1 MNKLTCLALIA
12 LMLTPLVATCA
23 ANASGENSTI
33 RKSVFDIRDFGASGD
48 AATMN
53 TVAIQ
58 KAIDACTANGGGQ
71 VLVAGGRFVTGTLY
85 LKDHVTLHIE
95 SGAAL
100 LGSTN
105 IADYATDT
113 HKNIYAN
120 EPHMDRCL
128 IFARGAVNI
137 GLTGSGMIDGQGAK
151 NNFPNLGDPGKN
163 RPMLIRFLE
172 CSRIRLRDLTLCNP
186 ASWTSAWLYCGDIVV
201 DGITIKSRANSNG
214 DGLDFDG
221 CENVR
226 VSNCLFDT
234 SDDSI
239 CLQASRADRPC
250 HNVVINNCVMKSQ
263 WAAIRIGLSSLGNLQ
278 DVTVSNCIF
287 HDIQDAGLKIQICEG
302 GAMKNM
308 QFSNITMRNVPRPV
322 FMTFNQ
328 WRMGVDT
335 PNELPPM
342 KAMSD
347 FQFSHFRVDNA
358 ELVNTPT
365 GIVLSGI
372 PGHAIENVSFDDISF
387 TSPGGGTAEQAAI
400 HNLPEFVDRRPEFG
414 VLGKAI
420 PFVGFY
426 ARHVRGLTLSNLRFD
441 AIKPEARAAI
451 VCENVE
457 QCEIAGAKLGAMFSG
472 ASVIRMQRVKDVS
485 VRDCVS
491 LGAAGAFVYIGESQA
506 KDVTVAP
513 SNRHRATK
521 ESEIIP

>member
-1 MNKLTCLALIA
+1 MNRNKVLTLTAL
-12 LMLTPLVATCA
+12 LLTPLAALQA
-23 ANASGENSTI
+23 ANTSGESNSI
-33 RKSVFDIRDFGASGD
+33 RKAIFDIRDFGASGD
-48 AATMN
+48 ASTMN
-53 TVAIQ
+53 TVPIQ

-85 LKDHVTLHIE
+85 LKDHVTLHIA

-113 HKNIYAN
+113 HKNIYAG

-137 GLTGSGMIDGQGAK
+137 GLTGSGMIDGQGDR

-172 CSRIRLRDLTLCNP
+172 CTRIQLRDLTLCNP

-201 DGITIKSRANSNG
+201 DGITIKSRANANG

-250 HNVVINNCVMKSQ
+250 RNVVINNCVMKSQ
-263 WAAIRIGLSSLGNLQ
+263 WAAIRIGLSSLGDLQ

-287 HDIQDAGLKIQICEG
+287 HDIRDAGLKIQMCEG

-308 QFSNITMRNVPRPV
+308 QFSNIVMRNVPRAV

-328 WRMGVDT
+328 WRMGVDS
-335 PNELPPM
+335 PKELPPM

-347 FQFSHFRVDNA
+347 FQFSHFRVDNSD
-358 ELVNTPT
+358 LTNTPT
-365 GIVLSGI
+365 GIVLSGV
-372 PGHAIENVSFDDISF
+372 PGHSIENISFDDISLASF
-387 TSPGGGTAEQAAI
+387 GGGTAEQAAI
-400 HNLPEFVDRRPEFG
+400 RNLPEFVDRRPEFG
-414 VLGKAI
+414 VFGKAI

-426 ARHVRGLTLSNLRFD
+426 ARHVRGLTLSNMRFD
-441 AIKPEARAAI
+441 AIKPEVRAAI

-457 QCEIAGAKLGAMFSG
+457 NVEIAGAKMGATFSG
-472 ASVIRMQRVKDVS
+472 ESVIRLQRVKDVA
-485 VRDCVS
+485 VRDSVS
-491 LGAAGAFVYIGESQA
+491 LGSAGAFVRIEGSQA
-506 KDVTVAP
+506 RDVTVAP
-513 SNRHRATK
+513 NNRHHASK